1 MKKTMMLV
9 ATVAIA
15 ITMSSC
21 AAVGTIGALYTGHT
35 KPTAVT
41 SNVVGSK
48 VGVAKC
54 TGILGLVAVGDAG
67 VNTAAKL
74 AGITQISHVDVKT
87 TSVLGIF
94 TTETYMVYGN

>member
-1 MKKTMMLV
+1 MMLV

-15 ITMSSC
+15 LSMSSC

-35 KPTAVT
+35 TPTAVT
-41 SNVVGSK
+41 SNEVGTK
-48 VGVAKC
+48 VGIAKC

-74 AGITQISHVDVKT
+74 AGITKISHVDVKT